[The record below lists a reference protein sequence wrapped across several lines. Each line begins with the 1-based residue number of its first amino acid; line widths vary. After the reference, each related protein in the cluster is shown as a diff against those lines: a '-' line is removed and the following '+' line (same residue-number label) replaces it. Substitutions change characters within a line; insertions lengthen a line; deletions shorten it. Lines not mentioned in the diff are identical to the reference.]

1 VSGAASAGKGE
12 GAAALRCSAVCRG
25 VAVGLARDRLRPVC
39 FDPFAFLVMLTPY
52 ALQSAR
58 KVSAI
63 RRASAAR
70 SPRKLKGEAGISS
83 ATACCDRNT
92 SYQDRWPVP
101 RVPGQ

>member
-1 VSGAASAGKGE
+1 
-12 GAAALRCSAVCRG
+12 
-25 VAVGLARDRLRPVC
+25 
-39 FDPFAFLVMLTPY
+39 MLTPY

-58 KVSAI
+58 KVLAI

-70 SPRKLKGEAGISS
+70 SPRKLKGEGGAGISS
-83 ATACCDRNT
+83 ATARCDRNT